1 MTSLDRIKAPIKEQ
15 IVQYDKRVSSW
26 LKSDSGAI
34 TNILKYIHSTRGK
47 GIRPLLVML
56 THSLHTTQ
64 ELREQTSERC
74 FIGAMLIEM
83 MHTASL
89 LHDDVVD
96 EAYIRRGKPSAHAL
110 WRSHNAVL
118 AGDYILAKSYSVG
131 LKRGEYDIVQYITQ
145 AMEELC
151 DGEFIQSTQS
161 EKLKMTRSIYL
172 DIIYKKTATLIGAS
186 SATGA
191 IAAGASKETVELMK
205 SFGDN
210 IGMAFQIKDDI
221 LDFEPTK
228 STGKPTCSDIR
239 ERKITLPLLTVLED
253 STPSENKRIISMLS
267 NIRNEPSN
275 SKYIIDC
282 VLSNGGIEKAY
293 NVMQQYITT
302 AKLQLESYADSEIK
316 SALFDLCDYI
326 ADRKK

>member
-1 MTSLDRIKAPIKEQ
+1 MKPLDRIKLPINGQ
-15 IVQYDKRVSSW
+15 IAQYEKRLSGW
-26 LKSDSGAI
+26 LRSDSGSIA
-34 TNILKYIHSTRGK
+34 NVLRYILSIRGK

-56 THSLHTTQ
+56 THHLHTT
-64 ELREQTSERC
+64 EEQRAKTNERC

-96 EAYIRRGKPSAHAL
+96 EAYIRRGKPSPNAL
-110 WRSHNAVL
+110 WRSHTAVL

-151 DGEFIQSTQS
+151 DGEFIQSSQS

-186 SATGA
+186 TATGA
-191 IAAGASKETVELMK
+191 IAAGMSKEIVESMK

-210 IGMAFQIKDDI
+210 LGMAFQIKDDI
-221 LDFEPTK
+221 LDFAPSSK
-228 STGKPTCSDIR
+228 TGKPTCVDIK
-239 ERKITLPLLTVLED
+239 ERKITLPLLTVLEE
-253 STPSENKRIISMLS
+253 STPAEYKKIISLLS
-267 NIRNEPSN
+267 DIRNKPSN
-275 SKYIIDC
+275 ADIIVEY
-282 VLSNGGIEKAY
+282 VLSRGGIEKAEA
-293 NVMQQYITT
+293 VMQQYIIT
-302 AKLQLESYADSEIK
+302 AKQQLDSYENSPIK
-316 SALFDLCDYI
+316 SSLLDLCDYI
-326 ADRKK
+326 SSRDK

>member
-1 MTSLDRIKAPIKEQ
+1 MTPLDRIKAPINEQ
-15 IVQYDKRVSSW
+15 IVKYDKRVKSW
-26 LKSDSGAI
+26 LSSDSGAI
-34 TNILKYIHSTRGK
+34 SNILKYILSTRGK

-56 THSLHTTQ
+56 THSLHTTK
-64 ELREQTSERC
+64 EQRDLSSERC

-96 EAYIRRGKPSAHAL
+96 EAYIRRGKPSANAL
-110 WRSHNAVL
+110 WRSHNAIL

-151 DGEFIQSTQS
+151 DGELIQSSQS
-161 EKLKMTRSIYL
+161 EKLKMTREIYL

-191 IAAGASKETVELMK
+191 IAAGATKESVELMK

-210 IGMAFQIKDDI
+210 LGMAFQIKDDI

-228 STGKPTCSDIR
+228 KTGKPTCVDIR
-239 ERKITLPLLTVLED
+239 ERKITLPLLTVLEE
-253 STPSENKRIISMLS
+253 STPAEHKKIISLLS
-267 NIRNEPSN
+267 NIRNKPANTEH
-275 SKYIIDC
+275 IIDY
-282 VLSNGGIEKAY
+282 VINGKGIEKSY
-293 NVMQQYITT
+293 VVMQQYITT
-302 AKLQLESYADSEIK
+302 AKSQLDAYDDSEIK
-316 SALFDLCDYI
+316 RALLSLCDFI
-326 ADRKK
+326 ADRDK

>member
-1 MTSLDRIKAPIKEQ
+1 MTSLDRIKAPINEQ
-15 IVQYDKRVSSW
+15 IAQYDQRVSSW

-34 TNILKYIHSTRGK
+34 TNILKYIHSARGK

-64 ELREQTSERC
+64 EQRELTNERC

-96 EAYIRRGKPSAHAL
+96 EAYVRRGKPSANAL

-131 LKRGEYDIVQYITQ
+131 LRKGEYDIVQYITQ

-151 DGEFIQSTQS
+151 DGEFIQSSQS
-161 EKLKMTRSIYL
+161 DKLKMTRSIYL
-172 DIIYKKTATLIGAS
+172 DIIYKKTATLIGTS

-191 IAAGASKETVELMK
+191 IAAGATKESIELMK

-210 IGMAFQIKDDI
+210 LGMAFQIKDDI

-228 STGKPTCSDIR
+228 KTGKSTCADIR
-239 ERKITLPLLTVLED
+239 ERKITLPLLTVLEEA
-253 STPSENKRIISMLS
+253 TPSEYKKIISLLS
-267 NIRNEPSN
+267 NIRNKPSN
-275 SKYIIDC
+275 ADYIIDS
-282 VLSNGGIEKAY
+282 VLKGGGIEKAY
-293 NVMQQYITT
+293 NVMQQYISIAKSQLAHYEDTT
-302 AKLQLESYADSEIK
+302 VK
-316 SALFDLCDYI
+316 SALLDLCDYI
-326 ADRKK
+326 ADRNK